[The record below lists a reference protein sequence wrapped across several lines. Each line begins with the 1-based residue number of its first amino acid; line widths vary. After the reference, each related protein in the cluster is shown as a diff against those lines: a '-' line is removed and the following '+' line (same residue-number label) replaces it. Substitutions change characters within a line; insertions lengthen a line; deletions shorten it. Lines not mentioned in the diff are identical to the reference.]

1 MPLYILFILLVLFT
15 LGLCFVK
22 NHSVYG
28 AKEYFNLS
36 DQVLLKSDT
45 YIGDLKDTA
54 SLSAWIR
61 DNLYDGYI
69 LVEIGENNIN
79 NRVLSTTIWVAFKNV
94 YKRNEFS
101 NMIIPYTIQWR
112 MYYDPFVESDQPVD
126 QPVDSMSSEESILE
140 SGPMH
145 QRSQNNSLRT
155 NAIRLGAS
163 PINKVPSHKLDWP
176 VDPAK
181 PFVRFPE
188 LGKNKQAVNVYK
200 IDSVERLS
208 SNIGNIPF
216 IKNQNQA
223 YADLFEVRMKLLK

>member
-1 MPLYILFILLVLFT
+1 MPSYILFTLLVLFT

-28 AKEYFNLS
+28 GKEYFNISNRGLF
-36 DQVLLKSDT
+36 KSDT
-45 YIGDLKDTA
+45 FIGDLKDTA
-54 SLSAWIR
+54 SLSAWVR
-61 DNLYDGYI
+61 DNLHDGYI
-69 LVEIGENNIN
+69 LVEIGKNNIN

-101 NMIIPYTIQWR
+101 NMIIPYSIQWR
-112 MYYDPFVESDQPVD
+112 MYSDPFAESDH
-126 QPVDSMSSEESILE
+126 PVDSASSQEFILE
-140 SGPMH
+140 SGPVHPMR
-145 QRSQNNSLRT
+145 QSSQNNSLRT
-155 NAIRLGAS
+155 NAVRIGAS
-163 PINKVPSHKLDWP
+163 PINKAPSHKLDWP

-188 LGKNKQAVNVYK
+188 FVKNKQSVNVYK